1 VTERLIDTYV
11 SSVQALWPGTPEP
24 RLHRSRGS
32 GRSPGEDVAELAVL
46 PNAAA
51 PRLLVPVGNPVAAAR
66 AMLRF
71 SAALSTR
78 DTVKRLGVSG
88 LLRARADAAF
98 PDRITVTERAGSLRR
113 HLGEVFGESV
123 DFSLGLGTA
132 RANRKP
138 VLQVFDARG
147 RSIAFVKIGGTEVTE
162 ALVRAEAASLGRLAE
177 ADLPDELEVPRLL
190 HLGPWEGATVL
201 AMTALDTSFLQR
213 PRRQFDV
220 PQAEMDRFHA
230 AFAEEARP
238 PVESPWW
245 DQMVTAQQSL
255 GSSEVRDRLGDA
267 LERLRLAVT
276 DRPLPLGGWHGDW
289 TPWNMSRRRGRLQ
302 LWDWERF
309 ETGVPRGLD
318 RCHYGVNAVTRRD
331 GTDVAAVMRGLEL
344 AGVTDDPGGEDH
356 LVGATYLAAITC
368 RYLVGAEGDLGETI
382 SERSL
387 VMLDALEA
395 WLGRSADVRRG

>member
-1 VTERLIDTYV
+1 MTERLIDTYV
-11 SSVQALWPGTPEP
+11 SSVQSLWPGTPEP

-32 GRSPGEDVAELAVL
+32 GRSRTTDETEFAVL
-46 PNAAA
+46 PNAGA
-51 PRLLVPVGNPVAAAR
+51 PRLLVPIGNPTAAAR

-71 SAALSTR
+71 SAALATR

-88 LLRARADAAF
+88 LLRARADVAF
-98 PDRITVTERAGSLRR
+98 PDRISVAERAGSLRD
-113 HLGEVFGESV
+113 HLGDVLGERV

-138 VLQVFDARG
+138 VLQVFDAKG
-147 RSIAFVKIGGTEVTE
+147 RSLAFVKIGDTEVTE
-162 ALVRAEAASLGRLAE
+162 ELVRAEAASLERLAA
-177 ADLPDELEVPRLL
+177 ADLPAVLEVPRLL
-190 HLGPWEGATVL
+190 HLGTWEGASVL
-201 AMTALDTSFLQR
+201 VMTALDTSFLQR

-220 PQAEMDRFHA
+220 PVTEMDRFHA
-230 AFAEEARP
+230 SFAEEARP
-238 PVESPWW
+238 LPASPLW
-245 DQMVTAQQSL
+245 DQLLVAQQSL
-255 GSSEVRDRLGDA
+255 GSSEVRERLGEA
-267 LERLRLAVT
+267 LERLRVT
-276 DRPLPLGGWHGDW
+276 AADRPLPLGGWHGDW

-318 RCHYGVNAVTRRD
+318 RCHYGINAVTRRD
-331 GTDVAAVMRGLEL
+331 GTDLASVMRGFEL
-344 AGVTDDPGGEDH
+344 AGVANDRSSDDH
-356 LVGATYLAAITC
+356 VVGATYLATIAC

-395 WLGRSADVRRG
+395 WLAQPADVCHG